1 MGANM
6 AIQNFLSGGY
16 YGKLGQTIGQRWK
29 NKRTVKAYAV
39 PTNPRTEKQQANRGR
54 FAYGVKL
61 AQLAQAA
68 TYRSLLFSSESNT
81 EWALRMSVAK
91 NATDSGITGLD
102 AVPLCPTG
110 FVPKYLI
117 TNAILQNPGAT
128 SAPVLEL
135 KGTLPTVS
143 QIFAILINNGEI
155 EPGIENT
162 AIMYSEF
169 NPDKK
174 TVTLPDSLIGKI
186 KQGMKVRI
194 ISYSQSLSI
203 SEISMS
209 YSLDIEI
216 NALPDFVL
224 TADKMSF
231 TQTQTL
237 KRLVLANV
245 DDASATGEV
254 NLTVIY
260 NYGIEG
266 TGVTQLVLPLKNDAS
281 KIYVEFETPNQN
293 DNDALSSYVTS
304 AGELSVVSVAIQST
318 KYNYKVNNATIVGTD
333 YVCSGY
339 ATLAVSQ
346 VASKSVALENSEI
359 DWGGIN
365 NPISTACTVLSNRL
379 YGFKS
384 LTPQQGVTLQGVA
397 VDSAV
402 GTKLQ
407 FTNDSVEQF
416 AAFSDECKIQAFTAT
431 ITRNGV
437 TRSFKLETD
446 TRFANSITESVIP
459 ASETFESNFFTLGSG
474 QIDMPLYG
482 LVETQTAESLTV
494 TDLSLSIR
502 EVGSSNW
509 HSCTIEEYEDF
520 GIGAKLSASF
530 TIDDGDIFTAGD
542 EVEMKISV
550 VSGKSKA
557 KILLNN
563 IGKTW
568 TWSGNTVSLTGVVE
582 E

>member
-1 MGANM
+1 M

-54 FAYGVKL
+54 FASGVKL
-61 AQLAQAA
+61 AQLAQAT

-155 EPGIENT
+155 EPEIENT

-169 NPDKK
+169 NPDTK
-174 TVTLPDSLIGKI
+174 TVILPDSLIGKI

-194 ISYSQSLSI
+194 ISYSQSISI

-237 KRLVLANV
+237 KRLVLADV
-245 DDASATGEV
+245 DDASASGDV

-293 DNDALSSYVTS
+293 DNDALSSYITS

-339 ATLAVSQ
+339 ATLTASQ
-346 VASKSVALENSEI
+346 IASKSVALENSEI
-359 DWGGIN
+359 DWGEVN
-365 NPISTACTVLSNRL
+365 TPISTACTVLSNRL

-397 VDSAV
+397 VDSAI

-407 FTNDSVEQF
+407 FTNDSAEQF
-416 AAFSDECKIQAFTAT
+416 AAFSDECKIQSFTAT

-437 TRSFKLETD
+437 TRSFKLEAD
-446 TRFANSITESVIP
+446 TKLANSITESVIP
-459 ASETFESNFFTLGSG
+459 TSEQFFDVGFQLGTGSFLF
-474 QIDMPLYG
+474 PLYG
-482 LVETQTAESLTV
+482 LSGQTGLVEANF
-494 TDLSLSIR
+494 TDFDVKIR
-502 EVGSSNW
+502 EVGSQNW
-509 HSCTIEEYEDF
+509 YACTLEDF
-520 GIGAKLSASF
+520 DSQGMGGQLECTFAIN
-530 TIDDGDIFTAGD
+530 DGDVFVDGD
-542 EVEMKISV
+542 NVELQISV
-550 VSGKSKA
+550 ATGKPNA
-557 KILLNN
+557 KVTINN
-563 IGKTW
+563 IAKTW
-568 TWSGNTVSLTGVVE
+568 IWSGNTVSLTGVVE

>member
-1 MGANM
+1 M

-169 NPDKK
+169 NPDTK

-237 KRLVLANV
+237 KRLVLADV

-254 NLTVIY
+254 NLNVIY
-260 NYGIEG
+260 NYGIES

-339 ATLAVSQ
+339 AKLAVSQ

-359 DWGGIN
+359 DWGSVN
-365 NPISTACTVLSNRL
+365 NPVLAECTVLSNQL

-384 LTPQQGVTLQGVA
+384 LIPQQKVSLQGAA

-407 FTNDSVEQF
+407 FTNDSAEQF
-416 AAFSDECKIQAFTAT
+416 AAFSDECKIQSFTAT

-446 TRFANSITESVIP
+446 TRLANSITESVIP
-459 ASETFESNFFTLGSG
+459 TSETFESNFFTLGGG

-482 LVETQTAESLTV
+482 LMETQTAESLTV

-502 EVGSSNW
+502 KVGSSNW

-530 TIDDGDIFTAGD
+530 TIDDGNIFTAGD

-550 VSGKSKA
+550 VSGKSEA

>member
-1 MGANM
+1 M

-29 NKRTVKAYAV
+29 NKRTVKSYAV
-39 PTNPRTEKQQANRGR
+39 PANPRTEKQQANRGR

-91 NATDSGITGLD
+91 SATDAGVTGLD

-117 TNAILQNPGAT
+117 TNAILTNPGAT

-135 KGTLPTVS
+135 KGTLPEVS
-143 QIFAILINNGEI
+143 QIFAILINNGEA

-169 NPDKK
+169 NPDTKSVILPESLAGK
-174 TVTLPDSLIGKI
+174 VT
-186 KQGMKVRI
+186 QGMKVRI
-194 ISYSQSLSI
+194 ISYSQSLSV

-216 NALPDFVL
+216 NALPEFIL
-224 TADKMSF
+224 TSDKMSF

-237 KRLVLANV
+237 KTLVLAEAQ
-245 DDASATGEV
+245 DASASGDV
-254 NLTVIY
+254 NLTVLY

-266 TGVTQLVLPLKNDAS
+266 VGTTQLVLPLKNDGT
-281 KIYVEFETPNQN
+281 KLYVEFETPSQN

-318 KYNYKVNNATIVGTD
+318 KYNYKVNNAVITGTD

-339 ATLAVSQ
+339 ATLQTSA

-359 DWGGIN
+359 DWGSVN
-365 NPISTACTVLSNRL
+365 NPISAECTVLSNQL

-384 LTPQQGVTLQGVA
+384 LVPQQVVSLQGVA
-397 VDSAV
+397 VDSLLGA
-402 GTKLQ
+402 KLQ
-407 FTNDSVEQF
+407 FVNSSAGEF
-416 AAFSDECKIQAFTAT
+416 AAFSNECNIQPFTVT
-431 ITRNGV
+431 VTRNGV
-437 TRSFKLETD
+437 TRSFKLESSAKL
-446 TRFANSITESVIP
+446 ANSISESVIP
-459 ASETFESNFFTLGSG
+459 ASETFQDEGFQPGYGTVLF
-474 QIDMPLYG
+474 PLYG
-482 LVETQTAESLTV
+482 LSNQSGVVDATFA
-494 TDLSLSIR
+494 DFNIRIR
-502 EVGSSNW
+502 EVGTQDW
-509 HSCTIEEYEDF
+509 YSCTWQYFESQ
-520 GIGAKLSASF
+520 GVANKLSCEFA
-530 TIDDGDIFTAGD
+530 IDDGDVFEDGT
-542 EVEMKISV
+542 EVELQISV
-550 VSGKSKA
+550 ATGKSQA
-557 KILLNN
+557 RITIDD

-568 TWSGNTVSLTGVVE
+568 LWSGNTVSITGTVE

>member
-1 MGANM
+1 M

-169 NPDKK
+169 NPDTK

-216 NALPDFVL
+216 NALPDFIL

-237 KRLVLANV
+237 KRLVLADV

-254 NLTVIY
+254 NLNVIY

-293 DNDALSSYVTS
+293 NNDALSSYVTS

-333 YVCSGY
+333 YVCLGY

-359 DWGGIN
+359 DWGSVN
-365 NPISTACTVLSNRL
+365 NPVLAECTVLSNQL

-384 LTPQQGVTLQGVA
+384 LIPQQKVSLQGAA

-407 FTNDSVEQF
+407 FTNDSAEQF

-431 ITRNGV
+431 ITRNGI
-437 TRSFKLETD
+437 TRSFKLEAD
-446 TRFANSITESVIP
+446 TRFANSITESAIP
-459 ASETFESNFFTLGSG
+459 ASETFESNFFTLGNG

-509 HSCTIEEYEDF
+509 HSCTIEEYEEF

-550 VSGKSKA
+550 VSGKSEA
-557 KILLNN
+557 KILLND

-568 TWSGNTVSLTGVVE
+568 AWSGNTVLLTGTVE

>member
-1 MGANM
+1 MGAYM

-169 NPDKK
+169 NPDTK

-209 YSLDIEI
+209 YSMDIEI

-237 KRLVLANV
+237 KRLVLADV

-254 NLTVIY
+254 NLNVIY
-260 NYGIEG
+260 NYGIES

-359 DWGGIN
+359 DWGGVN

-379 YGFKS
+379 YGFES
-384 LTPQQGVTLQGVA
+384 LIPQQGVTLQGVA

-402 GTKLQ
+402 GKKLQ
-407 FTNDSVEQF
+407 FTNDSAEQF

-446 TRFANSITESVIP
+446 TKLVNSITESAIP
-459 ASETFESNFFTLGSG
+459 TSETFESNFFTLGSG

-550 VSGKSKA
+550 VSGKSEA

>member
-1 MGANM
+1 M

-39 PTNPRTEKQQANRGR
+39 PTNPRTAKQQANRGR

-169 NPDKK
+169 NPDTK
-174 TVTLPDSLIGKI
+174 TVILPDSLIGKI

-231 TQTQTL
+231 TQTQIL
-237 KRLVLANV
+237 KRLILADV

-254 NLTVIY
+254 NLNVIY
-260 NYGIEG
+260 NYGIES

-318 KYNYKVNNATIVGTD
+318 KYNYKVNNATIAGTD

-359 DWGGIN
+359 DWGGVN
-365 NPISTACTVLSNRL
+365 YPVFTECTVLSNQL

-384 LTPQQGVTLQGVA
+384 LTPQQKVALQGVA

-407 FTNDSVEQF
+407 FTNMSAEEF
-416 AAFSDECKIQAFTAT
+416 AAFSDECKIQSFTAT
-431 ITRNGV
+431 VSRNGV
-437 TRSFKLETD
+437 KRLFKLETD
-446 TRFANSITESVIP
+446 TKLVNSIMESIIP
-459 ASETFESNFFTLGSG
+459 ASEQFFDVGFQPGTGSFLF
-474 QIDMPLYG
+474 PLYG
-482 LVETQTAESLTV
+482 LLGQTGLVEASF
-494 TDLSLSIR
+494 TDFDVKIR
-502 EVGSSNW
+502 EVGSQNW
-509 HSCTIEEYEDF
+509 YACTLEDF
-520 GIGAKLSASF
+520 ESQGIGGQLECTFS
-530 TIDDGDIFTAGD
+530 INDGDVFVNGD
-542 EVEMKISV
+542 NVELQISV
-550 VSGKSKA
+550 ATGKPNA
-557 KILLNN
+557 KVTINN
-563 IGKTW
+563 IAKSW
-568 TWSGNTVSLTGVVE
+568 IWSGNTVSLTGVVE

>member
-1 MGANM
+1 MGAYM

-169 NPDKK
+169 NPDTK

-237 KRLVLANV
+237 KRLVLADVN
-245 DDASATGEV
+245 DASATGEV
-254 NLTVIY
+254 NLNVIY
-260 NYGIEG
+260 NYGIES

-359 DWGGIN
+359 DWGGVN

-437 TRSFKLETD
+437 TRSFKLEAD
-446 TRFANSITESVIP
+446 TRLANSITESAIP
-459 ASETFESNFFTLGSG
+459 ASETFESNFFTLGRG

-482 LVETQTAESLTV
+482 LVETQTEESLTV

-509 HSCTIEEYEDF
+509 HSCTIKEYEDF

-550 VSGKSKA
+550 VSGKSEA

>member
-174 TVTLPDSLIGKI
+174 TVILPDSLIGKI

-237 KRLVLANV
+237 KRLVLADV

-254 NLTVIY
+254 NLNVIY
-260 NYGIEG
+260 NYGIES

-402 GTKLQ
+402 GKKLQ
-407 FTNDSVEQF
+407 FTNDSAEQF

-431 ITRNGV
+431 VTRNGI
-437 TRSFKLETD
+437 TRSFKLEAD

-459 ASETFESNFFTLGSG
+459 TSETFESNFFTLGSG

-482 LVETQTAESLTV
+482 LTETLTTERLTV
-494 TDLSLSIR
+494 TDLSLSIHK
-502 EVGSSNW
+502 VGSSNW

-520 GIGAKLSASF
+520 GIGAKLSAYF
-530 TIDDGDIFTAGD
+530 VIDDGDIFTAGD

-550 VSGKSKA
+550 VSGKSEA

>member
-1 MGANM
+1 M

-128 SAPVLEL
+128 SAPVLKL

-169 NPDKK
+169 NPDTK
-174 TVTLPDSLIGKI
+174 TVILPDSLIGKI

-245 DDASATGEV
+245 DDASASGDV

-304 AGELSVVSVAIQST
+304 AGELSVASVAIQST
-318 KYNYKVNNATIVGTD
+318 KYNYKVNNATIVGKD

-346 VASKSVALENSEI
+346 VASKSVALENSAI
-359 DWGGIN
+359 DWGVVN
-365 NPISTACTVLSNRL
+365 TPISAECTVLSNQL

-384 LTPQQGVTLQGVA
+384 LTPQQKVLLQGVA

-407 FTNDSVEQF
+407 FTNSSAEQF
-416 AAFSDECKIQAFTAT
+416 AAFSDECKIQSFTAT
-431 ITRNGV
+431 VSRNGV
-437 TRSFKLETD
+437 TRSFKLEAD
-446 TRFANSITESVIP
+446 TKLTNYISESIIP
-459 ASETFESNFFTLGSG
+459 ASETFSEAGFNIGGG
-474 QIDMPLYG
+474 QFDLPLYG
-482 LVETQTAESLTV
+482 IIKTNIAEALTATDFNIRIRKVGTQ
-494 TDLSLSIR
+494 D
-502 EVGSSNW
+502 W
-509 HSCTIEEYEDF
+509 HSCSLEEYEDY
-520 GIGAKLSASF
+520 GESLKLSGYF
-530 TIDDGDIFTAGD
+530 LIDDGDIYSDGD
-542 EVEMKISV
+542 EVELQISV
-550 VSGKSKA
+550 ATGKSEA
-557 KILLNN
+557 KILFNDL
-563 IGKTW
+563 GKTW
-568 TWSGNTVSLTGVVE
+568 IWSGNAVTMTGTVE

>member
-1 MGANM
+1 MGAYM

-39 PTNPRTEKQQANRGR
+39 PTNPRTAKQQANRGR

-169 NPDKK
+169 NPDTR
-174 TVTLPDSLIGKI
+174 TVILPDSLIGKI

-237 KRLVLANV
+237 KRLVLADV

-254 NLTVIY
+254 NLNVIY
-260 NYGIEG
+260 NYGIES

-359 DWGGIN
+359 DWGGVN
-365 NPISTACTVLSNRL
+365 YPVFTECTVLSNQL

-384 LTPQQGVTLQGVA
+384 LTPQQKVALQGVA

-407 FTNDSVEQF
+407 FTNISAEEF
-416 AAFSDECKIQAFTAT
+416 AAFSDECKIQSFTAT
-431 ITRNGV
+431 VSRNGV
-437 TRSFKLETD
+437 KRLFKLETD
-446 TRFANSITESVIP
+446 TKLANSITESIIP
-459 ASETFESNFFTLGSG
+459 ASEQFFDVGFQPGTGSFLF
-474 QIDMPLYG
+474 PLYG
-482 LVETQTAESLTV
+482 LPGQTGLVEASFADFDV
-494 TDLSLSIR
+494 KIR
-502 EVGSSNW
+502 EVGSQNW
-509 HSCTIEEYEDF
+509 YACTLEDF
-520 GIGAKLSASF
+520 ESQGIGGQLECTFS
-530 TIDDGDIFTAGD
+530 IDDGDVFVGGD
-542 EVEMKISV
+542 NVELKISV
-550 VSGKSKA
+550 ATGKPNA
-557 KILLNN
+557 KVTINN
-563 IGKTW
+563 IAKSW

>member
-1 MGANM
+1 M

-29 NKRTVKAYAV
+29 NKRTVKSYAV

-54 FAYGVKL
+54 FASGVKL
-61 AQLAQAA
+61 AQLAQAT

-155 EPGIENT
+155 EPEIENT

-169 NPDKK
+169 NPDTK
-174 TVTLPDSLIGKI
+174 TVILPDSLIGKI

-194 ISYSQSLSI
+194 ISYSQSISI

-237 KRLVLANV
+237 KRLVLADV
-245 DDASATGEV
+245 DDASASGDV

-293 DNDALSSYVTS
+293 DNDALSSYITS

-339 ATLAVSQ
+339 ATLTASQ
-346 VASKSVALENSEI
+346 IASKSVALENSEI
-359 DWGGIN
+359 DWGEVN
-365 NPISTACTVLSNRL
+365 TPISTACTVLSNRL

-397 VDSAV
+397 VVSAI

-407 FTNDSVEQF
+407 FTNDSAEQF
-416 AAFSDECKIQAFTAT
+416 AAFSDECKIQSFTAT

-437 TRSFKLETD
+437 TRSFKLEAD
-446 TRFANSITESVIP
+446 TKLANSITESVIP
-459 ASETFESNFFTLGSG
+459 TSEQFFDVGFQTGTGTFLF
-474 QIDMPLYG
+474 PLYG
-482 LVETQTAESLTV
+482 LVGQTGLVEASF
-494 TDLSLSIR
+494 TDFDVKIR
-502 EVGSSNW
+502 EVGSQNW
-509 HSCTIEEYEDF
+509 YACTLEDF
-520 GIGAKLSASF
+520 DSQGMGGQLECTFAIN
-530 TIDDGDIFTAGD
+530 DGDVFVDGD
-542 EVEMKISV
+542 NVELQISV
-550 VSGKSKA
+550 ATGKPNA
-557 KILLNN
+557 KVTINN
-563 IGKTW
+563 IAKTW
-568 TWSGNTVSLTGVVE
+568 IWSGNTVSLTGVVE

>member
-1 MGANM
+1 MGAYM

-169 NPDKK
+169 NPDTK
-174 TVTLPDSLIGKI
+174 TVILPDSLIGKI

-216 NALPDFVL
+216 NALPDFIL

-237 KRLVLANV
+237 KRLVLADV
-245 DDASATGEV
+245 EDASATGEV
-254 NLTVIY
+254 NLNVIY
-260 NYGIEG
+260 NYGIES

-339 ATLAVSQ
+339 ATLTVSQ

-359 DWGGIN
+359 DWGGVN

-437 TRSFKLETD
+437 TRSFKLEAD
-446 TRFANSITESVIP
+446 TRLANSITESAIP
-459 ASETFESNFFTLGSG
+459 TSEQFFDVGFQPGTGSFLF
-474 QIDMPLYG
+474 PLYG
-482 LVETQTAESLTV
+482 LVGQTGLVEASFKDFDV
-494 TDLSLSIR
+494 KIR
-502 EVGSSNW
+502 EVGSQNW
-509 HSCTIEEYEDF
+509 YACTLEDF
-520 GIGAKLSASF
+520 ESQGMGGQLECTFA
-530 TIDDGDIFTAGD
+530 IDDGDVFVNGD
-542 EVEMKISV
+542 NVELRISV
-550 VSGKSKA
+550 ATGKPNA
-557 KILLNN
+557 KVTINN
-563 IGKTW
+563 IAKSW
-568 TWSGNTVSLTGVVE
+568 TWSGNAVSLTGVVE

>member
-1 MGANM
+1 M

-29 NKRTVKAYAV
+29 NKRTVKSYAV

-54 FAYGVKL
+54 FANGVKL

-169 NPDKK
+169 NPDTK
-174 TVTLPDSLIGKI
+174 TVILPDSLIGKI

-237 KRLVLANV
+237 KRLVLADV
-245 DDASATGEV
+245 DDASASGDV

-266 TGVTQLVLPLKNDAS
+266 TGVTQIVLPLKNDAS

-293 DNDALSSYVTS
+293 NNDALSSYVTS

-359 DWGGIN
+359 DWGSVN
-365 NPISTACTVLSNRL
+365 NPVLAECTVLSNQL

-384 LTPQQGVTLQGVA
+384 LIPQQKVSLQGVA

-407 FTNDSVEQF
+407 FSNSSAEQF

-431 ITRNGV
+431 ITRNGI
-437 TRSFKLETD
+437 TRSFKLEAD
-446 TRFANSITESVIP
+446 TKFANSITESVIP
-459 ASETFESNFFTLGSG
+459 TSETFESNFFTIGSG

-482 LVETQTAESLTV
+482 LVETQTGESLTV

-509 HSCTIEEYEDF
+509 HSCTIEEYEDY

-530 TIDDGDIFTAGD
+530 TIDDGDIFTGGD
-542 EVEMKISV
+542 AVEMKISV
-550 VSGKSKA
+550 VSGKSEA

-568 TWSGNTVSLTGVVE
+568 TWSGNTVLLTGTVE

>member
-1 MGANM
+1 M

-29 NKRTVKAYAV
+29 NKRTVKSYAV

-54 FAYGVKL
+54 FANGVKL

-91 NATDSGITGLD
+91 NATDSGITGLN

-135 KGTLPTVS
+135 KGTLPNVS

-169 NPDKK
+169 NPDTK
-174 TVTLPDSLIGKI
+174 TIILPDSLIGKI

-237 KRLVLANV
+237 KRLVLADV
-245 DDASATGEV
+245 DDASASGDV

-293 DNDALSSYVTS
+293 DNDALSSYITS

-359 DWGGIN
+359 DWGSVN

-384 LTPQQGVTLQGVA
+384 LIPQQKVSLQGVA

-402 GTKLQ
+402 GKKLQ
-407 FTNDSVEQF
+407 FTNDSAEQF

-431 ITRNGV
+431 ITRNGI
-437 TRSFKLETD
+437 TRSFKLEAD

-459 ASETFESNFFTLGSG
+459 TSETFESNFFTIGNG

-550 VSGKSKA
+550 VSGKSEA

-568 TWSGNTVSLTGVVE
+568 TWSGNTVLLTGTVE

>member
-1 MGANM
+1 M

-29 NKRTVKAYAV
+29 NKRTVKSYAV

-91 NATDSGITGLD
+91 NATDSGITGLN

-169 NPDKK
+169 NPDTK
-174 TVTLPDSLIGKI
+174 TVILPDSLIGKI

-237 KRLVLANV
+237 KRLVLADV
-245 DDASATGEV
+245 DDASASGDV

-318 KYNYKVNNATIVGTD
+318 KYNYKVNNATIVGKD

-339 ATLAVSQ
+339 ATLAASQ
-346 VASKSVALENSEI
+346 IASKSVALENSEI

-365 NPISTACTVLSNRL
+365 TPISTACTVLSNRL

-397 VDSAV
+397 VDSAI

-407 FTNDSVEQF
+407 FTNDSAEQF
-416 AAFSDECKIQAFTAT
+416 AAFSDECKIQSFTAT

-437 TRSFKLETD
+437 TRSFKLEAD
-446 TRFANSITESVIP
+446 TKLANSITESVIP
-459 ASETFESNFFTLGSG
+459 TSEQFFDVGFQPGTGTFLF
-474 QIDMPLYG
+474 PLYG
-482 LVETQTAESLTV
+482 LPGQTGLVEANF
-494 TDLSLSIR
+494 TDFDVKIR
-502 EVGSSNW
+502 EVGSQNW
-509 HSCTIEEYEDF
+509 YACTLDDF
-520 GIGAKLSASF
+520 ESQGMGGQLECTF
-530 TIDDGDIFTAGD
+530 TINDGDVFVNGD
-542 EVEMKISV
+542 NVELQISV
-550 VSGKSKA
+550 ATGKPNA
-557 KILLNN
+557 KVTINN
-563 IGKTW
+563 IAKSW
-568 TWSGNTVSLTGVVE
+568 IWSGNTVSITGTVE

>member
-1 MGANM
+1 M

-29 NKRTVKAYAV
+29 NKRTVKSYAV

-54 FAYGVKL
+54 FASGVKL
-61 AQLAQAA
+61 AQLAQAT

-155 EPGIENT
+155 EPEIENT

-169 NPDKK
+169 NPDTK
-174 TVTLPDSLIGKI
+174 TVILPDSLIGKI

-194 ISYSQSLSI
+194 ISYSQSISI

-237 KRLVLANV
+237 KRLVLADV
-245 DDASATGEV
+245 DDASASGDV

-293 DNDALSSYVTS
+293 NNDALSSYVTS

-333 YVCSGY
+333 YVCSDY
-339 ATLAVSQ
+339 ATLTASQ
-346 VASKSVALENSEI
+346 IASKSVALENSEI
-359 DWGGIN
+359 DWGEVN
-365 NPISTACTVLSNRL
+365 TPISTACTVLSNRL

-397 VDSAV
+397 VVSAI

-407 FTNDSVEQF
+407 FTNDSAEQF

-437 TRSFKLETD
+437 TRSFKLEAD
-446 TRFANSITESVIP
+446 TKLANSITESVIP
-459 ASETFESNFFTLGSG
+459 TSEQFFDEGFQSGTGTFLF
-474 QIDMPLYG
+474 PLYG
-482 LVETQTAESLTV
+482 LVGQTGLVEANF
-494 TDLSLSIR
+494 TDFDVKIR
-502 EVGSSNW
+502 EVGSQNW
-509 HSCTIEEYEDF
+509 YACTLEDFDSQGMGGQLSCTFAIN
-520 GIGAKLSASF
+520 
-530 TIDDGDIFTAGD
+530 DGDVFVDGD
-542 EVEMKISV
+542 NVELQISV
-550 VSGKSKA
+550 ATGKPNA
-557 KILLNN
+557 KVTINN
-563 IGKTW
+563 IAKTW
-568 TWSGNTVSLTGVVE
+568 IWSGNTVSLTGVVE

>member
-1 MGANM
+1 MEAYM

-169 NPDKK
+169 NPDTK
-174 TVTLPDSLIGKI
+174 TVILPDSLIGKI

-209 YSLDIEI
+209 YSMDIEI

-237 KRLVLANV
+237 KRLVLADV

-254 NLTVIY
+254 NLNVIY
-260 NYGIEG
+260 NYGIES

-339 ATLAVSQ
+339 ATIAASQ
-346 VASKSVALENSEI
+346 IASKSVALENSEI
-359 DWGGIN
+359 DWGSVN
-365 NPISTACTVLSNRL
+365 NPILAECTVLSNQL

-384 LTPQQGVTLQGVA
+384 LTPQQKVSLQGVA

-407 FTNDSVEQF
+407 FTNSSAEQF
-416 AAFSDECKIQAFTAT
+416 AAFSDECKIQSFTAT
-431 ITRNGV
+431 VTRNGI
-437 TRSFKLETD
+437 TRSFKLEAD

-459 ASETFESNFFTLGSG
+459 TSETFESNLFTLGSG

-482 LVETQTAESLTV
+482 LMETQTAESLTV

-530 TIDDGDIFTAGD
+530 AIDDGDIFTAGD

-550 VSGKSKA
+550 VSGKSEA
-557 KILLNN
+557 KILLND

-568 TWSGNTVSLTGVVE
+568 AWSGNTVLLTGTVE

>member
-1 MGANM
+1 M

-29 NKRTVKAYAV
+29 NKRTVKSYAV
-39 PTNPRTEKQQANRGR
+39 PTNPRTAKQQANRGR

-135 KGTLPTVS
+135 KGTLPDVS

-169 NPDKK
+169 NPDTK
-174 TVTLPDSLIGKI
+174 TVILPDSLIGKI

-194 ISYSQSLSI
+194 ISYSQSLSV

-245 DDASATGEV
+245 DDASASGDV

-266 TGVTQLVLPLKNDAS
+266 TGVTQLVLPLKNDGS

-304 AGELSVVSVAIQST
+304 AGELSVASVAIQST
-318 KYNYKVNNATIVGTD
+318 KYNYKVNNATIVGKD

-339 ATLAVSQ
+339 ATLAASQ

-359 DWGGIN
+359 DWGSVN
-365 NPISTACTVLSNRL
+365 TPISAECTVLSNQL

-384 LTPQQGVTLQGVA
+384 LTPQQKVLLQGMA
-397 VDSAV
+397 VDSTV

-407 FTNDSVEQF
+407 FSNSLAEQF
-416 AAFSDECKIQAFTAT
+416 AAFSNECKIQAFTT
-431 ITRNGV
+431 TVTRNGV
-437 TRSFKLETD
+437 TRSFKLESD
-446 TRFANSITESVIP
+446 TKLANSISESVIP
-459 ASETFESNFFTLGSG
+459 TSEKFFDVGFQPGTGTFLF
-474 QIDMPLYG
+474 PLYG
-482 LVETQTAESLTV
+482 LPGQTGLVEANF
-494 TDLSLSIR
+494 TDFDAKIR
-502 EVGSSNW
+502 EVGSQNW
-509 HSCTIEEYEDF
+509 YACTLEDF
-520 GIGAKLSASF
+520 ESQGMGGQLECTFI
-530 TIDDGDIFTAGD
+530 INDGDVFVDGD
-542 EVEMKISV
+542 NVELKISV
-550 VSGKSKA
+550 ATGKPNA
-557 KILLNN
+557 KVTINN
-563 IGKTW
+563 IAKSW
-568 TWSGNTVSLTGVVE
+568 TWSGNAVTITGTVE

>member
-1 MGANM
+1 M

-29 NKRTVKAYAV
+29 NKRTVKSYAV

-128 SAPVLEL
+128 SAPVIEL
-135 KGTLPTVS
+135 KGTLPDVP

-169 NPDKK
+169 NPDTK
-174 TVTLPDSLIGKI
+174 TVILPDSLIGKI

-216 NALPDFVL
+216 NTLPDFVL

-237 KRLVLANV
+237 KRLVLADV
-245 DDASATGEV
+245 DDASASGDV

-318 KYNYKVNNATIVGTD
+318 KYNYKVNNATIVGKD

-339 ATLAVSQ
+339 ATLAASQ

-359 DWGGIN
+359 DWGGVN
-365 NPISTACTVLSNRL
+365 NPVLAECTVLSNQL

-384 LTPQQGVTLQGVA
+384 LTPQQKVALQGMA

-407 FTNDSVEQF
+407 FTNSSAEQF
-416 AAFSDECKIQAFTAT
+416 AAFSDECKIKSFTAT

-437 TRSFKLETD
+437 TRSFKLEAD
-446 TRFANSITESVIP
+446 TRFTNSITESVIP
-459 ASETFESNFFTLGSG
+459 TSEQFFDVGFQPGTGTFLF
-474 QIDMPLYG
+474 PLYG
-482 LVETQTAESLTV
+482 LPGQTGLVEANF
-494 TDLSLSIR
+494 TDFDVKIR
-502 EVGSSNW
+502 EVGSQNW
-509 HSCTIEEYEDF
+509 YACTLEDF
-520 GIGAKLSASF
+520 DSQGMGGQLECTFAIN
-530 TIDDGDIFTAGD
+530 DGDVFVDGD
-542 EVEMKISV
+542 NVELQISV
-550 VSGKSKA
+550 ATGKSKA
-557 KILLNN
+557 KTTISN
-563 IGKTW
+563 IGKSW
-568 TWSGNTVSLTGVVE
+568 AWSGNTVSLTGTVE

>member
-29 NKRTVKAYAV
+29 NKRTIKSYAV

-91 NATDSGITGLD
+91 NATDSGIIGLD

-117 TNAILQNPGAT
+117 TNAILQNPGAA

-169 NPDKK
+169 NPDTK
-174 TVTLPDSLIGKI
+174 TVILPDSLIGKI
-186 KQGMKVRI
+186 KQGMKVRM

-216 NALPDFVL
+216 NALPDFIL

-237 KRLVLANV
+237 KRLVLTDV

-254 NLTVIY
+254 NLNVIY

-304 AGELSVVSVAIQST
+304 AGKLSVVSVAIQST

-339 ATLAVSQ
+339 ATLTVSQ
-346 VASKSVALENSEI
+346 VPSKSVALENSEI
-359 DWGGIN
+359 DWGSVN
-365 NPISTACTVLSNRL
+365 NPISTACTVLSNQL

-384 LTPQQGVTLQGVA
+384 LTPQQRVTLQGVA

-402 GTKLQ
+402 GIKLQ
-407 FTNDSVEQF
+407 FTNDSADQF
-416 AAFSDECKIQAFTAT
+416 AAFSDECKIQSFTAT

-446 TRFANSITESVIP
+446 TRLVNSIKESVIP
-459 ASETFESNFFTLGSG
+459 TSEQFFDVGFQPGTGSFLF
-474 QIDMPLYG
+474 PLYG
-482 LVETQTAESLTV
+482 LPGQTGLVEANF
-494 TDLSLSIR
+494 TDFDVKIR
-502 EVGSSNW
+502 QVGSQNW
-509 HSCTIEEYEDF
+509 YTCTLEDF
-520 GIGAKLSASF
+520 ESQGIGGQLECTFA
-530 TIDDGDIFTAGD
+530 IDNGDVFVGGD
-542 EVEMKISV
+542 NVELQISV
-550 VSGKSKA
+550 ATGKPNA
-557 KILLNN
+557 KVTINN
-563 IGKTW
+563 IEKSW

>member
-1 MGANM
+1 MGAYM

-169 NPDKK
+169 NPDTK

-237 KRLVLANV
+237 KRLVLADV

-254 NLTVIY
+254 NLNVIY
-260 NYGIEG
+260 NYGIES

-339 ATLAVSQ
+339 AKLAVSQ

-359 DWGGIN
+359 DWGSVN
-365 NPISTACTVLSNRL
+365 NPVLAECTVLSNQL

-384 LTPQQGVTLQGVA
+384 LIPQQKVSLQGAA

-407 FTNDSVEQF
+407 FTNDSAEQF
-416 AAFSDECKIQAFTAT
+416 AAFSDECKIQSFTAT

-446 TRFANSITESVIP
+446 TRLANSITESVIP
-459 ASETFESNFFTLGSG
+459 TSETFESNFFTLGGG

-482 LVETQTAESLTV
+482 LMETQTAESLTV

-502 EVGSSNW
+502 KVGSSNW
-509 HSCTIEEYEDF
+509 HSCTIGEYEDF

-550 VSGKSKA
+550 VSGKSEA

>member
-1 MGANM
+1 MEAYM

-29 NKRTVKAYAV
+29 NKRTVKSYAV

-169 NPDKK
+169 NPDTK
-174 TVTLPDSLIGKI
+174 TVILPDSLIGKI

-194 ISYSQSLSI
+194 ISYSQSLSV

-237 KRLVLANV
+237 KRLVLADV

-293 DNDALSSYVTS
+293 NNDALSSYVTS

-359 DWGGIN
+359 DWGDVN
-365 NPISTACTVLSNRL
+365 NPVLAECTVLSNQL

-384 LTPQQGVTLQGVA
+384 LTPQQKVSLQGVA

-407 FTNDSVEQF
+407 FTNDSAEQF

-437 TRSFKLETD
+437 TRSFKLEAD
-446 TRFANSITESVIP
+446 TRLVNSITESVIP
-459 ASETFESNFFTLGSG
+459 TSETFESVFFTLGSG

-520 GIGAKLSASF
+520 GIGAKLLASF
-530 TIDDGDIFTAGD
+530 TIDDGDIFTVGD

-550 VSGKSKA
+550 VSGKSEA
-557 KILLNN
+557 KILLND

-568 TWSGNTVSLTGVVE
+568 AWSGNTVLLTGTVE

>member
-169 NPDKK
+169 NPDTK
-174 TVTLPDSLIGKI
+174 TVILPDSLIGKI

-237 KRLVLANV
+237 KRLVLADVN
-245 DDASATGEV
+245 DASATGEV
-254 NLTVIY
+254 NLNVIY
-260 NYGIEG
+260 NYGIES

-304 AGELSVVSVAIQST
+304 EGELSVVSVAIQST

-402 GTKLQ
+402 GKKLQ
-407 FTNDSVEQF
+407 FTNDSAEQF

-446 TRFANSITESVIP
+446 TRLANSITESAIP
-459 ASETFESNFFTLGSG
+459 ASETFESNFFTLGNG

-494 TDLSLSIR
+494 TDLSLSIH

-520 GIGAKLSASF
+520 GIGAKLSAFF

-550 VSGKSKA
+550 VSGKSEA

-568 TWSGNTVSLTGVVE
+568 TWSGNTVLLTGIVE

>member
-1 MGANM
+1 M

-29 NKRTVKAYAV
+29 NKRTVKSYAV

-54 FAYGVKL
+54 FANGVKL

-169 NPDKK
+169 NPDTK
-174 TVTLPDSLIGKI
+174 TVILPDSLIGKI

-237 KRLVLANV
+237 KRLVLADV

-254 NLTVIY
+254 NLNVIY
-260 NYGIEG
+260 NYGIES

-318 KYNYKVNNATIVGTD
+318 KYNYKVNNATIVGKD
-333 YVCSGY
+333 YICSGY
-339 ATLAVSQ
+339 ATLTASQ
-346 VASKSVALENSEI
+346 VAYKSVALENSEI
-359 DWGGIN
+359 DWGDVN
-365 NPISTACTVLSNRL
+365 NPVLAECTVLSNQL

-384 LTPQQGVTLQGVA
+384 LTPQQKVSLQGVA
-397 VDSAV
+397 VDSAM

-407 FTNDSVEQF
+407 FTNSSAEQF
-416 AAFSDECKIQAFTAT
+416 AAFSDECKIQSFTAT

-437 TRSFKLETD
+437 TRSFKLEAD
-446 TRFANSITESVIP
+446 TRLANSITESAIP
-459 ASETFESNFFTLGSG
+459 TSEQFFDEAFLINSGTFLFPLFGLVG
-474 QIDMPLYG
+474 QTG
-482 LVETQTAESLTV
+482 LVEANF
-494 TDLSLSIR
+494 TDFDVKIR
-502 EVGSSNW
+502 EVGSQNW
-509 HSCTIEEYEDF
+509 YSCTLEEFESQ
-520 GIGAKLSASF
+520 GEGGNLSCYF
-530 TIDDGDIFTAGD
+530 LIDDGDVFVNGD
-542 EVEMKISV
+542 NVELQISV
-550 VSGKSKA
+550 ATGKPNA
-557 KILLNN
+557 KVTFNDIA
-563 IGKTW
+563 KSW
-568 TWSGNTVSLTGVVE
+568 TWSGDTVSLTGAVE

>member
-1 MGANM
+1 M

-169 NPDKK
+169 NPDTK
-174 TVTLPDSLIGKI
+174 TVILPDSLIGKI

-216 NALPDFVL
+216 DALPDFVL

-237 KRLVLANV
+237 KRLVLADV

-254 NLTVIY
+254 NLNVIY
-260 NYGIEG
+260 NYGIES

-339 ATLAVSQ
+339 AKLTVLQ

-397 VDSAV
+397 VDSAA

-407 FTNDSVEQF
+407 FTNDSAEQF

-437 TRSFKLETD
+437 TRSFKLEAD
-446 TRFANSITESVIP
+446 TRLANYITESVIP
-459 ASETFESNFFTLGSG
+459 TSEQFFDVGFQPGTGSFLF
-474 QIDMPLYG
+474 PLYG
-482 LVETQTAESLTV
+482 LPGQTGLVEANF
-494 TDLSLSIR
+494 TDFDVKIR
-502 EVGSSNW
+502 EVGSQNW
-509 HSCTIEEYEDF
+509 YACTLEDF
-520 GIGAKLSASF
+520 ESQGMGGQLECTF
-530 TIDDGDIFTAGD
+530 VIDDGDVFIGGD
-542 EVEMKISV
+542 NVELQISV
-550 VSGKSKA
+550 ATGKPNA
-557 KILLNN
+557 KVTINN
-563 IGKTW
+563 IAKSW

>member
-1 MGANM
+1 MGAYM

-174 TVTLPDSLIGKI
+174 TVILPDSLIGKI

-237 KRLVLANV
+237 KRLVLADV

-254 NLTVIY
+254 NLNVIY

-359 DWGGIN
+359 DWGSVN
-365 NPISTACTVLSNRL
+365 NPVLAECTVLSNQL

-384 LTPQQGVTLQGVA
+384 LIPQQKVSLQGVA

-402 GTKLQ
+402 GKKLQ
-407 FTNDSVEQF
+407 FTNDSAEQF

-437 TRSFKLETD
+437 TRSFKLEAD
-446 TRFANSITESVIP
+446 AKLANSITESVIP
-459 ASETFESNFFTLGSG
+459 TSETFESNFFTLGNG

-494 TDLSLSIR
+494 TDLNLSIR

-550 VSGKSKA
+550 VSGKSEA

-568 TWSGNTVSLTGVVE
+568 TWSGNTVLLTGVVE

>member
-1 MGANM
+1 M

-169 NPDKK
+169 NPDTK

-237 KRLVLANV
+237 KRLVLADV

-254 NLTVIY
+254 NLNVIY
-260 NYGIEG
+260 NYGIES

-339 ATLAVSQ
+339 AKLAVSQ

-359 DWGGIN
+359 DWGSVN
-365 NPISTACTVLSNRL
+365 NPVLAECTVLSNQL

-384 LTPQQGVTLQGVA
+384 LIPQQKVSLQGAA

-407 FTNDSVEQF
+407 FTNDSAEQF
-416 AAFSDECKIQAFTAT
+416 AAFSDECKIQSFTAT

-446 TRFANSITESVIP
+446 TRLANSITESVIP
-459 ASETFESNFFTLGSG
+459 TSETFESIFFTLGGG

-482 LVETQTAESLTV
+482 LMETQTAESLTV

-520 GIGAKLSASF
+520 GIGAKLLASF
-530 TIDDGDIFTAGD
+530 TIDDGNIFTAGD

-550 VSGKSKA
+550 VSGKSEA

-568 TWSGNTVSLTGVVE
+568 AWSGNTVSLTGVVE

>member
-1 MGANM
+1 MGAYM

-29 NKRTVKAYAV
+29 NKRTIKSYAV

-135 KGTLPTVS
+135 KGTLPNVS

-169 NPDKK
+169 NPDTK

-216 NALPDFVL
+216 NALPDFIL

-231 TQTQTL
+231 TQTQTS
-237 KRLVLANV
+237 KRLVLADV

-254 NLTVIY
+254 NLNVIY
-260 NYGIEG
+260 NYGIES

-359 DWGGIN
+359 DWGSVN
-365 NPISTACTVLSNRL
+365 NPVLAECTVLSNQL

-384 LTPQQGVTLQGVA
+384 LIPQQKVSLQGAA

-407 FTNDSVEQF
+407 FTNDSAEQF

-431 ITRNGV
+431 ITRNGI
-437 TRSFKLETD
+437 TRSFKLEAD
-446 TRFANSITESVIP
+446 TRLVNSITESAIP
-459 ASETFESNFFTLGSG
+459 TSETFESNFFTLGSG

-482 LVETQTAESLTV
+482 LMETQTAESLTV

-520 GIGAKLSASF
+520 GIGAKLSALF

-550 VSGKSKA
+550 VSGKSEA
-557 KILLNN
+557 KILLND

-568 TWSGNTVSLTGVVE
+568 AWSGNTVLLTGTVE

>member
-1 MGANM
+1 M

-169 NPDKK
+169 NPDTK
-174 TVTLPDSLIGKI
+174 TVILPDSLIGKI

-216 NALPDFVL
+216 NALPDFIL

-237 KRLVLANV
+237 KRLVLADV

-254 NLTVIY
+254 NLNVIY
-260 NYGIEG
+260 NYGIES

-339 ATLAVSQ
+339 AKLAVSQ

-359 DWGGIN
+359 DWGSVN
-365 NPISTACTVLSNRL
+365 NPVLAECTVLSNQL

-384 LTPQQGVTLQGVA
+384 LIPQQKVSLQGAA

-407 FTNDSVEQF
+407 FTNDSAEQF

-446 TRFANSITESVIP
+446 TKLVNSITESVIP
-459 ASETFESNFFTLGSG
+459 TSETFESSFFTLGGG

-530 TIDDGDIFTAGD
+530 AIDDGDIFTAGD

-550 VSGKSKA
+550 VSGKSEA

>member
-1 MGANM
+1 M

-29 NKRTVKAYAV
+29 NKRTVKSYAV

-54 FAYGVKL
+54 FANGVKL

-143 QIFAILINNGEI
+143 QIFAILINNGEL

-169 NPDKK
+169 NPDTK
-174 TVTLPDSLIGKI
+174 TVILPDSLVGKI

-224 TADKMSF
+224 TSDKMSF

-245 DDASATGEV
+245 DDASASGDV

-281 KIYVEFETPNQN
+281 KIYVEFGTPNQN
-293 DNDALSSYVTS
+293 NNDALSSYVTS

-346 VASKSVALENSEI
+346 VASKSVALENSEV
-359 DWGGIN
+359 DWGAVN
-365 NPISTACTVLSNRL
+365 TPISAECTVLSNQL

-384 LTPQQGVTLQGVA
+384 LTPQQKVSLQGVA

-407 FTNDSVEQF
+407 FTNSSVEQF
-416 AAFSDECKIQAFTAT
+416 AAFSDECKIQSFTAT
-431 ITRNGV
+431 VSRNGV
-437 TRSFKLETD
+437 TRSFKLEAD
-446 TRFANSITESVIP
+446 TKLANSITESAIP
-459 ASETFESNFFTLGSG
+459 TSETFSEASFSIGSG
-474 QIDMPLYG
+474 QVDIPLYG
-482 LVETQTAESLTV
+482 IIATQTAEALTA
-494 TDLSLSIR
+494 TDFNIRIR
-502 EVGSSNW
+502 EVGTQNW
-509 HSCTIEEYEDF
+509 HSCTLEEYEDY
-520 GIGAKLSASF
+520 GESLKLSGYFS
-530 TIDDGDIFTAGD
+530 IDDGEIYSAGD
-542 EVEMKISV
+542 QVELQISV
-550 VSGKSKA
+550 AAGKPEA
-557 KILLNN
+557 KILLNDV
-563 IGKTW
+563 GKTW
-568 TWSGNTVSLTGVVE
+568 IWSGNTVSMTGVVE

>member
-110 FVPKYLI
+110 FVPRYLI

-169 NPDKK
+169 NPDTK
-174 TVTLPDSLIGKI
+174 TVILPDSLIGKI

-194 ISYSQSLSI
+194 ISYSQSLSV

-216 NALPDFVL
+216 NALPDFIL

-245 DDASATGEV
+245 DDASAAGDV

-260 NYGIEG
+260 NYGIES

-359 DWGGIN
+359 DWGSVN

-397 VDSAV
+397 VESAV
-402 GTKLQ
+402 GKKLQ
-407 FTNDSVEQF
+407 FTNDSAEQF

-437 TRSFKLETD
+437 TRSFKLEAD
-446 TRFANSITESVIP
+446 TRLVNSITESAIP
-459 ASETFESNFFTLGSG
+459 TSEQFFDEGFQPGTGSFLF
-474 QIDMPLYG
+474 PLYG
-482 LVETQTAESLTV
+482 LVGQTGLVEASF
-494 TDLSLSIR
+494 TDFDVKIR
-502 EVGSSNW
+502 EVGSQNW
-509 HSCTIEEYEDF
+509 YSCTLEEFESQ
-520 GIGAKLSASF
+520 GEGGNLSCYFS
-530 TIDDGDIFTAGD
+530 IDDGDVFINGD
-542 EVEMKISV
+542 NVELRISV
-550 VSGKSKA
+550 ATGKPNA
-557 KILLNN
+557 KVTINN
-563 IGKTW
+563 IAKSW
-568 TWSGNTVSLTGVVE
+568 TWSGNAVSLTGVVE

>member
-1 MGANM
+1 MGAYM

-29 NKRTVKAYAV
+29 NKRTIKSYAV

-143 QIFAILINNGEI
+143 QIFAILINNGEL

-169 NPDKK
+169 NPDTK
-174 TVTLPDSLIGKI
+174 TVNLPDSLIGKI

-194 ISYSQSLSI
+194 ISYSQSLSV

-237 KRLVLANV
+237 KRLVLADV
-245 DDASATGEV
+245 DDASATGDV

-260 NYGIEG
+260 NYGIES

-293 DNDALSSYVTS
+293 DNDALSSYITS

-339 ATLAVSQ
+339 ATLTASQ

-359 DWGGIN
+359 DWGSVN

-407 FTNDSVEQF
+407 FTNDSTEQF
-416 AAFSDECKIQAFTAT
+416 AAFSDECKIQSFTAT

-446 TRFANSITESVIP
+446 TKLANSITESVIP
-459 ASETFESNFFTLGSG
+459 ASEQFFDVGFQPGTGTFLF
-474 QIDMPLYG
+474 PLYG
-482 LVETQTAESLTV
+482 LLGQTGLVEANF
-494 TDLSLSIR
+494 TDFDVKIR
-502 EVGSSNW
+502 EVGSQNW
-509 HSCTIEEYEDF
+509 YACTLEDF
-520 GIGAKLSASF
+520 ESQGMGGQLECTFA
-530 TIDDGDIFTAGD
+530 IDDGDVFVDGD
-542 EVEMKISV
+542 NVELQISV
-550 VSGKSKA
+550 ATGKQNA
-557 KILLNN
+557 KVTINN
-563 IGKTW
+563 IAKSW

>member
-1 MGANM
+1 MGAYM

-91 NATDSGITGLD
+91 NATDAGITGLD

-169 NPDKK
+169 NPNTK
-174 TVTLPDSLIGKI
+174 TVTLPDSLISKI

-209 YSLDIEI
+209 YSMDIEI

-237 KRLVLANV
+237 KRLVLADV

-254 NLTVIY
+254 NLNVIY
-260 NYGIEG
+260 NYGIES

-318 KYNYKVNNATIVGTD
+318 KYNYKVNNATIVGKD

-339 ATLAVSQ
+339 ATLTVSQ

-359 DWGGIN
+359 DWGGVN

-402 GTKLQ
+402 GKKLQ
-407 FTNDSVEQF
+407 FTNDSAEQF

-437 TRSFKLETD
+437 TRSFKLEAD
-446 TRFANSITESVIP
+446 TRLANSITESAIP
-459 ASETFESNFFTLGSG
+459 TSEQFFDVGFQPGTGSFLF
-474 QIDMPLYG
+474 PLYG
-482 LVETQTAESLTV
+482 LPGQTGLVEASFIDFDV
-494 TDLSLSIR
+494 KIR
-502 EVGSSNW
+502 EVGSQNW
-509 HSCTIEEYEDF
+509 YTCTLEDF
-520 GIGAKLSASF
+520 DSQGMGGQLECTFA
-530 TIDDGDIFTAGD
+530 IDDGDVFVNGD
-542 EVEMKISV
+542 NVELRISV
-550 VSGKSKA
+550 ATGKPNA
-557 KILLNN
+557 KVTINN
-563 IGKTW
+563 IAKSW
-568 TWSGNTVSLTGVVE
+568 TWSGNAVSLTGVIE

>member
-1 MGANM
+1 M

-29 NKRTVKAYAV
+29 NKRTVKSYAV

-169 NPDKK
+169 NPDTK
-174 TVTLPDSLIGKI
+174 TVILPDSLIGKI

-237 KRLVLANV
+237 KRLVLADVN
-245 DDASATGEV
+245 DASATGEV
-254 NLTVIY
+254 NLNVIY
-260 NYGIEG
+260 NYGIES

-359 DWGGIN
+359 DWGGVN
-365 NPISTACTVLSNRL
+365 NPISTACIVLSNRL

-402 GTKLQ
+402 GKKLQ
-407 FTNDSVEQF
+407 FTNDSAEQF

-437 TRSFKLETD
+437 TRSFKLEAD
-446 TRFANSITESVIP
+446 TRLANSITESAIP
-459 ASETFESNFFTLGSG
+459 ASETFESNFFTIGSG

-520 GIGAKLSASF
+520 GIGAKLSALF

-550 VSGKSKA
+550 VSGKSEA
-557 KILLNN
+557 KILLND

-568 TWSGNTVSLTGVVE
+568 AWSGNTVLLTGTVE

>member
-1 MGANM
+1 M

-39 PTNPRTEKQQANRGR
+39 PTNPRTAKQQANRGR

-169 NPDKK
+169 NPDTK
-174 TVTLPDSLIGKI
+174 TVILPDSLIGKI

-237 KRLVLANV
+237 KRLVLADV

-254 NLTVIY
+254 NLNVIY
-260 NYGIEG
+260 NYGIES

-318 KYNYKVNNATIVGTD
+318 KYNYKVNNATITGTD

-359 DWGGIN
+359 DWGGVN
-365 NPISTACTVLSNRL
+365 YPVFTECTVLSNQL

-384 LTPQQGVTLQGVA
+384 LTPQQKVALQGVA
-397 VDSAV
+397 VDSAA

-407 FTNDSVEQF
+407 FTNISAEEF
-416 AAFSDECKIQAFTAT
+416 AAFSDECKIQSFTAT
-431 ITRNGV
+431 VSRNGV
-437 TRSFKLETD
+437 KRLFKLETD
-446 TRFANSITESVIP
+446 TKLANSITESIIP
-459 ASETFESNFFTLGSG
+459 ASEQFFDVGFQPGTGSFLF
-474 QIDMPLYG
+474 PLYG
-482 LVETQTAESLTV
+482 LPGQTGLVEASF
-494 TDLSLSIR
+494 TDFDVKIR
-502 EVGSSNW
+502 EVGSQNW
-509 HSCTIEEYEDF
+509 YACTLEDF
-520 GIGAKLSASF
+520 ESQGIGGQLECTF
-530 TIDDGDIFTAGD
+530 TIDDGDVFVGGD
-542 EVEMKISV
+542 NVELQISV
-550 VSGKSKA
+550 ATGKPNA
-557 KILLNN
+557 KVTINN
-563 IGKTW
+563 IAKSW

>member
-1 MGANM
+1 M

-29 NKRTVKAYAV
+29 NKRTVKSYAV

-54 FAYGVKL
+54 FANGVKL

-143 QIFAILINNGEI
+143 QIFAILINNGEL

-169 NPDKK
+169 NPDTK
-174 TVTLPDSLIGKI
+174 TVILPDSLIGKI

-194 ISYSQSLSI
+194 ISYSQSLSV

-224 TADKMSF
+224 TSDKMSF

-237 KRLVLANV
+237 KKLVLANV
-245 DDASATGEV
+245 DDASASGDV

-293 DNDALSSYVTS
+293 NNDALSSYVTS
-304 AGELSVVSVAIQST
+304 EGELSVVSVAIQST

-339 ATLAVSQ
+339 ATLTASQ
-346 VASKSVALENSEI
+346 IASKSVALENSEI

-365 NPISTACTVLSNRL
+365 NPVLAECTVLSNQL

-384 LTPQQGVTLQGVA
+384 LIPQQKVSLQGVA

-402 GTKLQ
+402 GTKFQFINSSAEQ
-407 FTNDSVEQF
+407 FT
-416 AAFSDECKIQAFTAT
+416 AFSDECKIQGFTVT
-431 ITRNGV
+431 VTRNGV
-437 TRSFKLETD
+437 TRSFKLEAD
-446 TRFANSITESVIP
+446 TRLANSITETAIP
-459 ASETFESNFFTLGSG
+459 TSEQFFNEGFSINSGTFLF
-474 QIDMPLYG
+474 PLFG
-482 LVETQTAESLTV
+482 LVGQTGVVDATFADFNV
-494 TDLSLSIR
+494 KIR
-502 EVGSSNW
+502 EVGSQNW
-509 HSCTIEEYEDF
+509 YSCNLEEFESQ
-520 GIGAKLSASF
+520 GEGGNLSCYFS
-530 TIDDGDIFTAGD
+530 INDGDVFVDGD
-542 EVEMKISV
+542 NVELQISV
-550 VSGKSKA
+550 ATGKPNA
-557 KILLNN
+557 KVTINN

>member
-1 MGANM
+1 MGAYM

-29 NKRTVKAYAV
+29 NKRTVKSYAV

-102 AVPLCPTG
+102 AVPLCPTE

-128 SAPVLEL
+128 SAPVLKL

-169 NPDKK
+169 NPDTK
-174 TVTLPDSLIGKI
+174 TVILPDSLIGKI

-237 KRLVLANV
+237 KRLVLADI
-245 DDASATGEV
+245 DDASAVGDV

-266 TGVTQLVLPLKNDAS
+266 TGVTQFVLPLKNDAS

-318 KYNYKVNNATIVGTD
+318 KYNYKVNNATIVGKD

-339 ATLAVSQ
+339 ATLTASQ
-346 VASKSVALENSEI
+346 IASKSVALENSEI
-359 DWGGIN
+359 DWGSVN
-365 NPISTACTVLSNRL
+365 NPVLAECTVLSNQL

-384 LTPQQGVTLQGVA
+384 LTPQQKVALQGVA

-407 FTNDSVEQF
+407 FTNSSAEQF
-416 AAFSDECKIQAFTAT
+416 AAFSDECKIQSFTAT
-431 ITRNGV
+431 VSRNGV
-437 TRSFKLETD
+437 TRSFKLEAD
-446 TRFANSITESVIP
+446 TKLTNSISESIIP
-459 ASETFESNFFTLGSG
+459 ASETFSEAGFNTDRG
-474 QIDMPLYG
+474 QFNLPLYG
-482 LVETQTAESLTV
+482 IIKTNTAEALTA
-494 TDLSLSIR
+494 TDFNIR
-502 EVGSSNW
+502 IRKVGTQDW
-509 HSCTIEEYEDF
+509 HSCSLEEYEDY
-520 GIGAKLSASF
+520 GEGLELSGYF
-530 TIDDGDIFTAGD
+530 LIDDGDIYSDGD
-542 EVEMKISV
+542 EVEIQISV
-550 VSGKSKA
+550 ATGKSEA
-557 KILLNN
+557 KILFNDV
-563 IGKTW
+563 GKTW
-568 TWSGNTVSLTGVVE
+568 IWSGNAVTMTGTVE

>member
-1 MGANM
+1 M

-169 NPDKK
+169 NPDTK
-174 TVTLPDSLIGKI
+174 TVILPDSLIGKI

-194 ISYSQSLSI
+194 ISYSQSISI

-209 YSLDIEI
+209 YSMDIEI

-237 KRLVLANV
+237 KRLVLADV
-245 DDASATGEV
+245 DDASASGDV

-318 KYNYKVNNATIVGTD
+318 KYNYKVNNATIVGKD

-339 ATLAVSQ
+339 ATLTVSQ

-359 DWGGIN
+359 DWGSVN
-365 NPISTACTVLSNRL
+365 NPVLAECTVLSNQL

-384 LTPQQGVTLQGVA
+384 LIPQQKVSLQGVA
-397 VDSAV
+397 ADSAV

-407 FTNDSVEQF
+407 FTNDSAEQF

-431 ITRNGV
+431 VTRNGI

-459 ASETFESNFFTLGSG
+459 TSETFESNFFTLGSG

-482 LVETQTAESLTV
+482 LVETKTAESLTV

-502 EVGSSNW
+502 KVGSSNW

-520 GIGAKLSASF
+520 GIGPKLSASF
-530 TIDDGDIFTAGD
+530 TIDDGDIFTTGD

-550 VSGKSKA
+550 VSGKSEA
-557 KILLNN
+557 KILLND

-568 TWSGNTVSLTGVVE
+568 AWSGNTVLLTGTVE
-582 E
+582 G